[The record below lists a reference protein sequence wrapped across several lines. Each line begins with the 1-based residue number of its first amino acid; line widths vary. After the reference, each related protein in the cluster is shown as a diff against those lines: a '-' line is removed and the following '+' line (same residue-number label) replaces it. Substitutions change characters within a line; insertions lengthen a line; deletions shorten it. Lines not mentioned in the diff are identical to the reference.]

1 MDRVDALV
9 LLIPVLKRPQNVA
22 PLLESI
28 AEATPQPYRVLFI
41 ADSHDKAEHTAVRKA
56 GGQLLLC
63 DGNYAKKINLGVKA
77 TEEPLI
83 FLGADDLRFHA
94 GWLEAAARKIKGTIG
109 VVGTNDLGNPRVVKG
124 LHATHSLITRD
135 YAERGTIDD
144 PSRVLHEA
152 YPHEFVDD
160 EFIQTA
166 KKRRAFAHASTS
178 VVEHLHPL
186 WNKGEWDEVYSPHKK
201 RMAIGRRIYNKRR
214 PLWM

>member
-1 MDRVDALV
+1 LDRVDALV

-94 GWLEAAARKIKGTIG
+94 GWLEAATRKIKGTIG